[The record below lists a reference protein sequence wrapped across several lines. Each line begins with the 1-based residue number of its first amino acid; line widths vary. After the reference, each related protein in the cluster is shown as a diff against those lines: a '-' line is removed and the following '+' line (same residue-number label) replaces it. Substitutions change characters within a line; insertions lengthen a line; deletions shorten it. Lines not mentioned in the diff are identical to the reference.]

1 MLTKWVKL
9 LKNQMRFFLFLI
21 CPKFALQF
29 VVARAQQ
36 HTLKTLVHN
45 HIRGEFFMENE
56 PKQEGNLSNNTYDL
70 MSQLLEEN
78 QSLWRIKNNYK
89 NDAKG
94 DSEAEEFWEE
104 LEKDKE
110 DHIKR
115 LTELL
120 VKRISPK

>member
-1 MLTKWVKL
+1 
-9 LKNQMRFFLFLI
+9 
-21 CPKFALQF
+21 
-29 VVARAQQ
+29 
-36 HTLKTLVHN
+36 
-45 HIRGEFFMENE
+45 MENE

-78 QSLWRIKNNYK
+78 QSLWRIKNSYK

-94 DSEAEEFWEE
+94 DSEAEEFWKK

-120 VKRISPK
+120 VNRISPK

>member
-1 MLTKWVKL
+1 MK
-9 LKNQMRFFLFLI
+9 
-21 CPKFALQF
+21 
-29 VVARAQQ
+29 
-36 HTLKTLVHN
+36 
-45 HIRGEFFMENE
+45 NE
-56 PKQEGNLSNNTYDL
+56 PKQEGNLSNSTYNI

-89 NDAKG
+89 NDAVG
-94 DSEAEEFWEE
+94 DSEAEKFWVE